1 MYIKTKLFYLIAL
14 LFLFI
19 KSNGEGIY
27 GSELTYKSV
36 GNDSIK
42 VSITIYRSCKSLKT
56 DSIKLYTNGVGF
68 PYIDSSVV
76 YTKSCENVTPTCEG
90 QCNKCDNTNCNS
102 NGYPSGSNASCTFQ
116 YGLEKLVFEQIVV
129 LPNNTGNMCN
139 FRFYIS
145 ESSREQSITTCCSG
159 EKMYNYTYID
169 RCKAANNSSPIFSC
183 EPTFIAAAGECLS
196 MCFSAID
203 EDGDSI
209 SYDMEPAL
217 IASNTSTIYNSNYTA
232 KPGFPFNSS
241 FGPMNYK
248 GFPKY
253 IPYPS
258 QKCSGFMPDYVFGKI
273 SFMPTTQEVSNLVF
287 VANEWRKING
297 VMTVI
302 GKIRRDHV
310 LIVMANVSNHAPI
323 INTSNIVEVCAGEK
337 IQWKNIQA
345 SDIDTGDTIRISV
358 HSQINSAK
366 DSIYFVSNS
375 KSQSLDWE
383 WQTSANDVST
393 TPYNFSI
400 EAKDN
405 HCPLTLKTCRIF
417 SIIVNECPT
426 DKRKYEDLGCGKVQV
441 SAKADSAFNN
451 GMLQY
456 EWKYLG
462 KSYKTKDT
470 IIKVLRGSPAII
482 EHIFYR
488 NKYRTIYIDTVKFQ
502 EYIKLNLTVDSN
514 QCPGNIF
521 HVKATVIDAKGY
533 IHYSWNG
540 DSLTTSD
547 SMNYIVNKK
556 KTIFVAAVDSLG
568 CIDTNIISI
577 NPLQLPKVYLGIDTT
592 ICIEAQL
599 KISNTFQ
606 NSSYKN
612 TWQNNDT
619 SAAIY
624 ADSNQTYILSVVD
637 SNGCINFDTI
647 VISRFVPPNA
657 HFSMI
662 QNGKSLILTPDSLG
676 YDYYYWNLGDG
687 NKFDTLK
694 LLYTYKNLGNY
705 NIKLKVIN
713 KNGCSN
719 IDSQVVSITNGIE
732 NINKLNN
739 IIIYPN
745 PTSKYLKFQF
755 STTETTYIKAAI
767 YNNIGVQIFNLN
779 LGSIPAG
786 NHLNE
791 INIENL
797 INGIYF
803 LRIEGQEITIPFEVI
818 KQ

>member
-1 MYIKTKLFYLIAL
+1 MYLKNILFYL

-19 KSNGEGIY
+19 LSINTQGEVINS
-27 GSELTYKSV
+27 SELTYKSI
-36 GNDSIK
+36 GLDS
-42 VSITIYRSCKSLKT
+42 VVVTITILRNCKNLKT
-56 DSIKLYTNGVGF
+56 DSLKLYTSGIGF
-68 PYIDSSVV
+68 SYIDSNIV
-76 YTKSCENVTPTCEG
+76 YTKFCKNVTPTCKG
-90 QCNKCDNTNCNS
+90 QCNKCDNNNCNS
-102 NGYPSGSNASCTFQ
+102 NGYPNGSNASCTFQ
-116 YGLEKLVFEQIVV
+116 FGSEKLVFEQLII
-129 LPNNTGNMCN
+129 LPINTGNMCQ

-145 ESSREQSITTCCSG
+145 EFSRDQNLTTCCSG
-159 EKMYNYTYID
+159 EKIYNYTYID
-169 RCKAANNSSPIFSC
+169 RCLTPNNSSPIFSC
-183 EPTFIAAAGECLS
+183 EPTLISSAGDCLS
-196 MCFSAID
+196 MCFSATD
-203 EDGDSI
+203 MDGDSI
-209 SYDMEPAL
+209 SYAMESAL
-217 IASNTSTIYNSNYTA
+217 IDLNTSASYSFYSPAPGYPNINSV
-232 KPGFPFNSS
+232 
-241 FGPMNYK
+241 GPMNYK

-253 IPYPS
+253 IPNPS
-258 QKCSGFMPDYVFGKI
+258 QKCSGFMPDYVFGNI
-273 SFMPTTQEVSNLVF
+273 SFMPTMQGMSTLVF
-287 VANEWRKING
+287 VAKEWRKING
-297 VMTVI
+297 KMQQI
-302 GKIRRDHV
+302 GMIRRDQT
-310 LIVMANVSNHAPI
+310 LIIIANVQNNAPI
-323 INTSNIVEVCAGEK
+323 IKTPNFYEVCAGEK
-337 IQWKNIQA
+337 IQLMNIQA
-345 SDIDTGDTIRISV
+345 LDVDTGDTVRIVV
-358 HSQINSAK
+358 HNKIKSARDTIFF
-366 DSIYFVSNS
+366 DSTG
-375 KSQSLDWE
+375 KSEKLNWE
-383 WQTSANDVST
+383 WQTTSNDIST
-393 TPYNFSI
+393 TPYILSI
-400 EAKDN
+400 EGEDD
-405 HCPLTLKTCRIF
+405 HCPLNLKTCRVL
-417 SIIVNECPT
+417 SIIVKECPS
-426 DKRKYEDLGCGKVQV
+426 DKRIYEDLGCGNIRV
-441 SAKADSAFNN
+441 SAKADSIYNN
-451 GMLQY
+451 GLLQY
-456 EWKYLG
+456 EWIYLG

-470 IIKVLRGSPAII
+470 VIKVLRGSPAII

-533 IHYSWNG
+533 LNYSWNG
-540 DSLTTSD
+540 DSLTASD
-547 SMNYIVNKK
+547 SMNYIVNKN

-592 ICIEAQL
+592 ICRETQL

-619 SAAIY
+619 TTAIY

-637 SNGCINFDTI
+637 SNGCINYDTI
-647 VISRFVPPNA
+647 IISRFVPPNA
-657 HFSMI
+657 HFSLI

-705 NIKLKVIN
+705 NIKLKVID
-713 KNGCSN
+713 KKGCTN